1 MQGVYQQEGS
11 NQLLLQI
18 FLLSPDIYG
27 ICIFGNLAPTI
38 CWILF
43 LLHKRAFCL
52 IANVNHIPY
61 HLIQTSDLQTS
72 LNLVHFPQL
81 ASKFT
86 CIFGYHV
93 LNSSFRLRIQ
103 EIHPETSIFYNTIT
117 ILYAIKLLHH
127 LMHSRIKQDS
137 LRSFPHSRDL
147 FNYTFNTDF
156 SLICFCCFINIVIHL
171 LFLFLSFVW
180 NTLINILLG

>member
-27 ICIFGNLAPTI
+27 ICIFGNLAPDY
-38 CWILF
+38 LLNGFF
-43 LLHKRAFCL
+43 LLHKRAFRL

-72 LNLVHFPQL
+72 LNLVPFPQL

-93 LNSSFRLRIQ
+93 LNSTCPDFFVEDFLFTHTR
-103 EIHPETSIFYNTIT
+103 
-117 ILYAIKLLHH
+117 
-127 LMHSRIKQDS
+127 HS
-137 LRSFPHSRDL
+137 SRDK
-147 FNYTFNTDF
+147 
-156 SLICFCCFINIVIHL
+156 HL
-171 LFLFLSFVW
+171 LQYHNDPLRHKIVTSF
-180 NTLINILLG
+180 NAFPY